1 MIHTPVRFTPMN
13 RPSGISGI
21 SGISGFS
28 GKPINMGFSGFND
41 IQDVLTKTLYDVG
54 VYALYGFLVGA
65 ILEYVLPKL
74 PKTQDSTPRDM
85 LMIILEIMV
94 QVIII
99 VFAFMYISS
108 KGGARYGLL
117 VYLLFM
123 IGTQPTLFKK
133 ISLVY
138 NNLFEK
144 NEPVES
150 SEEDEYQ
157 DDEYKS
163 GEYREYQGG
172 EYQEDEY
179 QGGESS
185 EYSYP
190 NQNDFTSSMSTSL
203 DNLPII

>member
-21 SGISGFS
+21 SGISGN
-28 GKPINMGFSGFND
+28 IGFSGFND

-54 VYALYGFLVGA
+54 VYSLYGFLVGA

-74 PKTQDSTPRDM
+74 PKTQDNTPRDM

-94 QVIII
+94 QVILI

-123 IGTQPTLFKK
+123 IGTQPTLLKK

-144 NEPVES
+144 NEPVET

-163 GEYREYQGG
+163 SEYR
-172 EYQEDEY
+172 EY

-185 EYSYP
+185 EYSSPHP
-190 NQNDFTSSMSTSL
+190 NQDDFTSSMSTSL

>member
-1 MIHTPVRFTPMN
+1 
-13 RPSGISGI
+13 
-21 SGISGFS
+21 
-28 GKPINMGFSGFND
+28 
-41 IQDVLTKTLYDVG
+41 
-54 VYALYGFLVGA
+54 
-65 ILEYVLPKL
+65 
-74 PKTQDSTPRDM
+74 
-85 LMIILEIMV
+85 MIILEIMV
-94 QVIII
+94 QVILI

-144 NEPVES
+144 NEPVET
-150 SEEDEYQ
+150 SEED
-157 DDEYKS
+157 
-163 GEYREYQGG
+163 EYQGG
-172 EYQEDEY
+172 EYQGGEYQGGEYQGGEYQGGEY

-185 EYSYP
+185 EYSSPHP
-190 NQNDFTSSMSTSL
+190 NQDDFTSSMSTSL

>member
-13 RPSGISGI
+13 RPSVSGNI
-21 SGISGFS
+21 
-28 GKPINMGFSGFND
+28 GFSGFND
-41 IQDVLTKTLYDVG
+41 IQDVLTKTIYDVG

-65 ILEYVLPKL
+65 ILEYVLPKV
-74 PKTQDSTPRDM
+74 PKTHENTPRDM
-85 LMIILEIMV
+85 LMNILEIMV
-94 QVIII
+94 QVILI

-144 NEPVES
+144 NEPVET

-157 DDEYKS
+157 GDEYQS
-163 GEYREYQGG
+163 
-172 EYQEDEY
+172 DEY

-185 EYSYP
+185 PHP
-190 NQNDFTSSMSTSL
+190 NQDDFTSSMSTSL